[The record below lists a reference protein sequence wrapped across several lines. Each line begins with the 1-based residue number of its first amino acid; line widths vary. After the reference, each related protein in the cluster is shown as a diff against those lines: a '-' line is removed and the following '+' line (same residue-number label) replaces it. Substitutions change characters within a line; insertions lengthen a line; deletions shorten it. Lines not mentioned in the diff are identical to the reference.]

1 MSSPIISKK
10 MLIIIL
16 FAIFSQIG
24 YSLLAPLYPFLAEE
38 RGVSSSLVGIIFSSF
53 AISNFLLTILT
64 PYLSEKCGRKN
75 LLILAILTESS
86 CTIWFGLI
94 TFIENQKT
102 FIILSFI
109 IRFCQG
115 GGGAIVQTLIYS
127 LTAAISNDKE
137 IEKNLGYI
145 EVGTS
150 IGIAVGPLIASLGYY
165 MFGFNFPFLISGFME
180 MLLISLVPILQIHQS
195 ESDDDNE
202 ENKVEI
208 LPILTNR
215 NIILTFLAVTM
226 DSISLSFIYPVFA
239 SHLNK
244 KFNLEPEQT
253 ALFFIITTIF
263 YFLSLQILSPANK
276 FFGNRIT
283 MTIGMFF
290 NSFFILFLGP
300 SNFLPQR
307 LSIIIIGLAGLGFG
321 GAFISIP
328 AVIDAIE
335 ILKNEVGLNENSAQD
350 YASATYN
357 LGYFLGETVGPLFG
371 GHLTQEL
378 GFVHA
383 CNINCAANYCYM
395 IIYACFIAFDKIFKR
410 KDLKDIGDE
419 IIKNIDDGELEQ
431 LI

>member
-1 MSSPIISKK
+1 MTSLIISKK

-94 TFIENQKT
+94 SFIQNKKT

-115 GGGAIVQTLIYS
+115 AGGAIVQTLIYS
-127 LTAAISNDKE
+127 LTAAISDDKE

-150 IGIAVGPLIASLGYY
+150 IGIAIGPLIASLGYY

-180 MLLISLVPILQIHQS
+180 MLLISLVPILNIHNYGND
-195 ESDDDNE
+195 DDDNDD
-202 ENKVEI
+202 NKVEI
-208 LPILTNR
+208 LPILFNR
-215 NIILTFLAVTM
+215 NIILTFLAVSM

-253 ALFFIITTIF
+253 SLFFTITTLF
-263 YFLSLQILSPANK
+263 YFLSLQILSHANK

-300 SNFLPQR
+300 SQFLPQR
-307 LSIIIIGLAGLGFG
+307 LSIIIIGLSGLGFG

-357 LGYFLGETVGPLFG
+357 LGYFLGETIGPLFG
-371 GHLTQEL
+371 GDLTQKF

-383 CNINCAANYCYM
+383 CNINCGANYFYT
-395 IIYACFIAFDKIFKR
+395 IVYACFIVFDKVFRKR
-410 KDLKDIGDE
+410 DF
-419 IIKNIDDGELEQ
+419 DDKGKKIEEGEMEL

>member
-1 MSSPIISKK
+1 MAFFISKK
-10 MLIIIL
+10 MFIIIL

-38 RGVSSSLVGIIFSSF
+38 RGISSSLVGIIFSSF

-64 PYLSEKCGRKN
+64 PLLSEICGRKN

-94 TFIENQKT
+94 SFIENRSL

-109 IRFCQG
+109 IRFFQG
-115 GGGAIVQTLIYS
+115 AGGAIVQTLIYS
-127 LTAAISNDKE
+127 LTAAISDDKE

-150 IGIAVGPLIASLGYY
+150 IGIAIGPLIASIGYY
-165 MFGFNFPFLISGFME
+165 MFGFKFPFLISGFME
-180 MLLISLVPILQIHQS
+180 MLLISCVPLLEIHHIN
-195 ESDDDNE
+195 DDDND
-202 ENKVEI
+202 NNNTVNVF
-208 LPILTNR
+208 PILKNR

-226 DSISLSFIYPVFA
+226 DSISISFIYPVFA
-239 SHLNK
+239 SHLNQ
-244 KFNLEPEQT
+244 KFGLEPEET

-276 FFGNRIT
+276 LFGNRIT
-283 MTIGMFF
+283 MTIGMLF

-300 SNFLPQR
+300 SNFLPQK
-307 LSIIIIGLAGLGFG
+307 LSIIILGLAGLGFG

-328 AVIDAIE
+328 AVIDAII
-335 ILKNEVGLNENSAQD
+335 ILKNELKFNENSSQD
-350 YASATYN
+350 YASAVYN
-357 LGYFLGETVGPLFG
+357 LGYFLGETIGPLFG
-371 GHLTQEL
+371 GNLTQKY
-378 GFVHA
+378 GFVGG
-383 CNINCAANYCYM
+383 CNINCIANYFYAF
-395 IIYACFIAFDKIFKR
+395 IYASFIVFDKIVQKVKSSD
-410 KDLKDIGDE
+410 KDVNCENKINDCE
-419 IIKNIDDGELEQ
+419 CEK